1 MPAKKPPEPFMIHPL
16 AGALPE
22 FRQNPSIS
30 VIWMLLDNRSYVSHQ
45 SLVVLAGASAF
56 DPVVVG
62 ALRKPGRPK
71 APIQSVVLFTLTS
84 ETDFLSR

>member
-1 MPAKKPPEPFMIHPL
+1 MPAKKPPEPFMINPL

-22 FRQNPSIS
+22 FRQNPSIPIIRM
-30 VIWMLLDNRSYVSHQ
+30 VLDNRSYVSHQ
-45 SLVVLAGASAF
+45 SLVVLAGALVI

-71 APIQSVVLFTLTS
+71 APV
-84 ETDFLSR
+84 